1 MDDIDLI
8 KALGASKV
16 VEDETRQSIE
26 SSVTAMCKIQS
37 ARENYRSLAKL
48 GSQLYF
54 IINDFSLLDN
64 MYQFSLE
71 NYIILFSNNIQAY
84 LAQHP
89 GLSDQL
95 KDKLKEIEKRH
106 KESVY
111 TYACRGLFEKDKQ
124 LLSLQMAVKLSET
137 IDMQEY
143 EFFLRGEM
151 MKSKSPPASSSHP
164 DWISNWEMIVEM
176 QRQLPNFANIEGSFT
191 HNGPEWKRWFAS
203 STPETDNLP
212 LEWESK
218 CDKLRKMILLKVIRP
233 DRVLPA
239 VNLFVAD

>member
-1 MDDIDLI
+1 
-8 KALGASKV
+8 
-16 VEDETRQSIE
+16 
-26 SSVTAMCKIQS
+26 
-37 ARENYRSLAKL
+37 
-48 GSQLYF
+48 
-54 IINDFSLLDN
+54 
-64 MYQFSLE
+64 
-71 NYIILFSNNIQAY
+71 
-84 LAQHP
+84 
-89 GLSDQL
+89 
-95 KDKLKEIEKRH
+95 
-106 KESVY
+106 
-111 TYACRGLFEKDKQ
+111 
-124 LLSLQMAVKLSET
+124 MAVKLSDN

-151 MKSKSPPASSSHP
+151 MKSKNPPPASTSHP
-164 DWISNWEMIVEM
+164 EWINNWEMIVEM

-239 VNLFVAD
+239 VNLFVADQIGDHFVGSPQFNMDSIYQDSSKNTSVIFILAPGVDPRKSLETLAKQYNRQLVNVSLGKGQEENARNSILEGSKIGQWLFLANCHLSLNFLKTLEKILE